1 MVHHVLTAPRNQFN
15 HVAQHSSS
23 CSQPKENNHGFNTR
37 HTHIPHIY
45 VFFRTQDYFTF
56 SYTSSILPPRLKG
69 VQCSTTECLPQRAR
83 RRQSRRSR
91 GGSVHPNRR
100 LKATNRWEESRGKH
114 HQRTSTLFLT
124 YTLLS
129 DNFCCCRRC
138 DKLDDCV
145 CVHLPVHSMKHG
157 YAECICAFAQ
167 V

>member
-23 CSQPKENNHGFNTR
+23 CSQPKENNRGFNTR
-37 HTHIPHIY
+37 HTLIPHINI
-45 VFFRTQDYFTF
+45 FSEHKTYFTF

-124 YTLLS
+124 SSYRTTFVAVVGVINSTTACACTFLS
-129 DNFCCCRRC
+129 I
-138 DKLDDCV
+138 
-145 CVHLPVHSMKHG
+145 P
-157 YAECICAFAQ
+157 
-167 V
+167 